1 MIKTIEI
8 AVSPEIAGNPEEF
21 KRLVSQRSGIKRS
34 EINHINILK
43 RSIDGRSKQ
52 VKFRIRL
59 EIFARN
65 SMFEKEIF
73 HVDYKKVEKDSREV
87 LIIGAGPAGL
97 FAALKCLEHGLKPV
111 VLERGKSVSDRKKDI
126 ATLSTK
132 GILDENSNYCFG
144 EGGAGTF
151 SDGKLFTR
159 SNKRG
164 NVSEILKTLIVHG
177 ADEDILIDAQ
187 PHIGSDKLPTI
198 IQNIRETILSHG
210 GEIRFNTKVCDFV
223 VNDKKIVAV
232 VDQNGNSTPCETVIL
247 CTGHSANDIYE
258 WFDKNNYA
266 IEAKPFAMGVR
277 VEHPQALID
286 KIQYHSSPRSPHLSA
301 ATYSLTAQIDGRGVF
316 SFCMCPGGVI
326 IPASTSEK
334 TLVVNGMS
342 NSQRNSAFANSGVV
356 VTVDT
361 DDFSGMSHPRP
372 FGTPPPAGDIP
383 LVEGVLRSSGGGI
396 GTDVPALS
404 GLDFRNSVEKRFF
417 ETGGENYQAPAQ
429 KLYDFVKGKTSK
441 ELNES
446 TYHRGLVSA
455 DFNKILPD
463 FIASALRKAF
473 VAFDKK
479 MRGFLTNDAM
489 LIGLESRTSSPVRIP
504 RNENR
509 QHLDLQNLYP
519 CGEGAGYA
527 GGITSSAIDG
537 VTTVLAIVGEEKNQ
551 IV

>member
-1 MIKTIEI
+1 QKT
-8 AVSPEIAGNPEEF
+8 
-21 KRLVSQRSGIKRS
+21 GIKLS

-43 RSIDGRSKQ
+43 RSIDGRSKR
-52 VKFRIRL
+52 VVIRL
-59 EIFARN
+59 RLDVFSKN
-65 SMFEKEIF
+65 SKFEKEVIRF
-73 HVDYKKVEKDSREV
+73 NYKKVDEESRKI

-97 FAALKCLEHGLKPV
+97 FAALKCLAYGLKPII
-111 VLERGKSVSDRKKDI
+111 LERGQSVSQRKKDI

-132 GILDENSNYCFG
+132 GILNENSNYCFG

-159 SNKRG
+159 STKRG
-164 NVSEILKTLIVHG
+164 DISEILKTLIFHG
-177 ADEDILIDAQ
+177 ADESILIDAH
-187 PHIGSDKLPTI
+187 PHIGSDKLPKI

-210 GEIRFNTKVCDFV
+210 GEIHFNTQVCDFV
-223 VNDKKIVAV
+223 VKNKKVVAL
-232 VDQNGNSTPCETVIL
+232 VDQNRNSISCETVLL

-258 WFDKNNYA
+258 WFHKNNFA

-286 KIQYHSSPRSPHLSA
+286 KIQYHSSPRNPHLEA
-301 ATYSLTAQIDGRGVF
+301 ATYSLTAQVEGRGVF

-326 IPASTSEK
+326 IPASTTEK

-342 NSQRNSAFANSGVV
+342 NSQRNSPFANSGFV
-356 VTVDT
+356 VTVGVE
-361 DDFSGMSHPRP
+361 DFDMVGARHAS
-372 FGTPPPAGDIP
+372 P
-383 LVEGVLRSSGGGI
+383 LH
-396 GTDVPALS
+396 ALS
-404 GLDFRNSVEKRFF
+404 GLHFRESVEKRFF
-417 ETGGENYQAPAQ
+417 EIGGENYQAPAQ
-429 KLYDFVKGKTSK
+429 KLYDFVKGKVSK
-441 ELNES
+441 ELNET
-446 TYHRGLVSA
+446 TYHRGLIST

-473 VAFDKK
+473 LKFDKK

-509 QHLDLQNLYP
+509 QHPELQNLYP

-537 VTTVLAIVGEEKNQ
+537 VSTILALVR
-551 IV
+551 

>member
-73 HVDYKKVEKDSREV
+73 HVDYKKADKKSREI
-87 LIIGAGPAGL
+87 LIVGAGPAGL
-97 FAALKCLEHGLKPV
+97 FAALKCLEHGLKPI

-132 GILDENSNYCFG
+132 GILDEDSNYCFG

-164 NVSEILKTLIVHG
+164 NVSDILKTLIIHG

-198 IQNIRETILSHG
+198 IQNIRETILSYG
-210 GEIRFNTKVCDFV
+210 GEICFSTKVCDFV
-223 VNDKKIVAV
+223 VKDKKVVAI

-361 DDFSGMSHPRP
+361 DDFSDSNY
-372 FGTPPPAGDIP
+372 
-383 LVEGVLRSSGGGI
+383 
-396 GTDVPALS
+396 LS
-404 GLDFRNSVEKRFF
+404 GLHFRESVEKRFF

-455 DFNKILPD
+455 DFNKLLPD

-537 VTTVLAIVGEEKNQ
+537 VTTVLAILGEEKNQ